1 MYPILKALSLPVQRC
16 FIKYGYRARLTE
28 AATNEFIAKYT
39 TIPVPRI
46 LDVFKRDGTVH
57 IVQEFIDAPLL
68 MKVWHKLGL
77 DDRKRCMIQLKGY
90 IEQLRSLVPPE
101 PGKVQAIDGG
111 GFTDNRLGHDE
122 WGPFESHDTF
132 NDFFHHETVRKLSSR
147 YPRAQ
152 APLAVTKGRT
162 WRTVF
167 AHGDLGPHNILW
179 DTNRREIAAIIDWE
193 FSGWFP
199 EYWEYTRVYFGPA
212 TFWTNDYGWWEM
224 FQEYNECYPEEL
236 DVEIILSDYFTL
248 NL

>member
-1 MYPILKALSLPVQRC
+1 M
-16 FIKYGYRARLTE
+16 RLLLL
-28 AATNEFIAKYT
+28 N
-39 TIPVPRI
+39 VWRG
-46 LDVFKRDGTVH
+46 LD
-57 IVQEFIDAPLL
+57 
-68 MKVWHKLGL
+68 L

-101 PGKVQAIDGG
+101 PGKVQSIDGE
-111 GFTDNRLGHDE
+111 GFTDGRLGYDE
-122 WGPFESHDTF
+122 WGPFERHDSF
-132 NDFFHHETVRKLSSR
+132 SDFFHHEKVRKVPSR

-167 AHGDLGPHNILW
+167 AHGDLEPHNILW
-179 DTNRREIAAIIDWE
+179 DTNKGEIAAIIDWE

-212 TFWTNDYGWWEM
+212 TFRKDYGWWEM
-224 FQEYNECYPEEL
+224 FQEYTECYREEL
-236 DVEIILSDYFTL
+236 EVEIILSDYFTL

>member
-1 MYPILKALSLPVQRC
+1 MYPLFKRLSLPAQRC
-16 FIKYGYRARLTE
+16 FIKYGRRVRLTE
-28 AATNEFIAKYT
+28 AITSEFIVKNT

-46 LDVFKRDGTVH
+46 LDVYKYDGTVH

-68 MKVWHKLGL
+68 FTVWRKLSVEVRSGACISLRDISSSFVPWFRLNQERSKPSTGKVLLTADLGL
-77 DDRKRCMIQLKGY
+77 TSGDRLKVMTN
-90 IEQLRSLVPPE
+90 S
-101 PGKVQAIDGG
+101 
-111 GFTDNRLGHDE
+111 T
-122 WGPFESHDTF
+122 T
-132 NDFFHHETVRKLSSR
+132 FFHDETVRQLSSR

-179 DTNRREIAAIIDWE
+179 NMNRAEIAAIIDWE

-199 EYWEYTRVYFGPA
+199 EYWDYTRAYFGPA
-212 TFWTNDYGWWEM
+212 IYRKNYGWWEM
-224 FQEYNECYPEEL
+224 FQECTQCYPDEL
-236 DVEIILSDYFTL
+236 AVETVLSDYFTL